1 MHPLRF
7 IKKHWKAAVI
17 GLTAFIV
24 IWVLGNP
31 APGSGMPIKTVTTA
45 TKQTP
50 VANAP
55 WNSQI
60 TSISMMQPTGQY
72 APLFRGAGLD
82 QQKIKKLAV
91 TDIIAI
97 TDGKTVRSMTVQLNC
112 NIVNTNADMARRT
125 IGHYPNVTNAT
136 LISGR
141 GAITYQLRVEFK
153 NQRVQTSMQFAG
165 KTLDVIDRSGTCA
178 TGGKG

>member
-1 MHPLRF
+1 MRRLAH
-7 IKKHWKAAVI
+7 IVKKHPILTIIGAIYIAGASFGFWGTPSVQAA
-17 GLTAFIV
+17 T
-24 IWVLGNP
+24 NP
-31 APGSGMPIKTVTTA
+31 Q
-45 TKQTP
+45 QTP

-55 WNSQI
+55 WSDQI
-60 TSISMMQPTGQY
+60 TSISLMQPTGQY
-72 APLFRGAGLD
+72 AKLFRGAGLD
-82 QQKIKKLAV
+82 PQKIKKLAV

-112 NIVNTNADMARRT
+112 NIITTNGDIARRT

-136 LISGR
+136 LVSGR
-141 GAITYQLRVEFK
+141 GAITYQLRVEFR